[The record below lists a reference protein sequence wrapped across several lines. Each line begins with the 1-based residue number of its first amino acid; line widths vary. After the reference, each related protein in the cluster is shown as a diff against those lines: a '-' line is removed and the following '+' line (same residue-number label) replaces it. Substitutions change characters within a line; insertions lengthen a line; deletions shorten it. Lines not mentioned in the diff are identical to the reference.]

1 MVPLFLLI
9 VIFCVYGGFASME
22 PTATSSQHTGWLI
35 GYVVVG
41 FCSLVI
47 AGWILIS
54 ALRQEGR
61 VTDDW
66 SE

>member
-1 MVPLFLLI
+1 
-9 VIFCVYGGFASME
+9 ME